1 MDIINYCI
9 NKVDAKFTICKPFEG
24 QFYQSW
30 LVILVNLLLASSG
43 TRVSVTDYV
52 KQADLWTRLLGDCF
66 VLFDIVFVAPLLVLA
81 VWNIQE

>member
-1 MDIINYCI
+1 M
-9 NKVDAKFTICKPFEG
+9 DAKFTICKPFEG
-24 QFYQSW
+24 QFYLSW

-66 VLFDIVFVAPLLVLA
+66 VLFDMGRLGLVFVAPFLVLA